1 MKILFLITGL
11 GMGGA
16 EQQVC
21 NLADNLISRGH
32 SVKIVYLLNPIIVQ
46 PKSKEASLIWL
57 GGNRSLFSMFF
68 SFLNLVKIIIKE
80 KPDVIHSHM
89 FHTNILSRLA
99 KFFSFGSLLVNT
111 AHNTNEGG
119 KLRMLAY
126 RITDPLTD
134 IFTNVSLEAVEAF
147 ENKKA
152 APIGRMFFVHNGI
165 NTNYFKFNA
174 DIRHHIRNMY
184 NLGGKTVFIA
194 IGRFHEQ
201 KDYPNL
207 IDAFCQLKKNQPNI
221 HLLIVGDGILRTS
234 IEKMIMERK
243 LSESITLLG
252 LRQDIPDLL
261 SAADIFVLSSA
272 WEGFGLVVAE
282 AMACERV
289 VIATDCG
296 GVSEVLGNA
305 GFLVS
310 PKNSNALSI
319 GMEKALQL
327 STEERKILGKKARLR
342 VMQLY
347 GLDAATDK
355 WLSIYSKQR

>member
-32 SVKIVYLLNPIIVQ
+32 SVKILYLLNPIIVQ

-57 GGNRSLFSMFF
+57 GGNKSLLSMFL

-99 KFFSFGSLLVNT
+99 KCFSFDSLLVNT

-147 ENKKA
+147 EKKKA

-165 NTNYFKFNA
+165 NTNYFKFNSE
-174 DIRHHIRNMY
+174 IRHHIRNMY
-184 NLGGKTVFIA
+184 NLEGKTVFIA

-207 IDAFCQLKKNQPNI
+207 INAFFQLKNNQSNI
-221 HLLIVGDGILRTS
+221 HLLIVGDGVLRKN
-234 IEKMIMERK
+234 IEKMIIERK

-296 GVSEVLGNA
+296 GVSEVVGNA
-305 GFLVS
+305 GFLV
-310 PKNSNALSI
+310 PPQNANSLAI
-319 GMEKALQL
+319 GMEKALKL
-327 STEERKILGKKARLR
+327 STDEQKKLGKKARLR
-342 VMQLY
+342 VMRLY

-355 WLSIYSKQR
+355 WLSIYSKK